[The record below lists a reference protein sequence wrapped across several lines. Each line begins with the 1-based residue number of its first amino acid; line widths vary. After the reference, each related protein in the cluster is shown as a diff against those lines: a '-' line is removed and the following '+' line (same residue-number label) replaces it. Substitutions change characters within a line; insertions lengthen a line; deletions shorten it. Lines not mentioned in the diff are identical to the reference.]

1 MSCVPSEI
9 LRHKQ
14 QSFRLISQ

>member
-1 MSCVPSEI
+1 MSCVPSKI

-14 QSFRLISQ
+14 QSFRLIS